1 MKPLDTLNPVAGSDA
16 PAATLPQ
23 LCFQERLTEL
33 AGARTILSNRAGEPA
48 GIVHRLGRGTAIR
61 LAALPGVS
69 YVHEAIQ
76 PPYAI
81 GSYLPKSFRAELRDF
96 LAWPARLGGASRVA
110 AADCPIAEIVRYDGP
125 ERAMVFVI
133 DHRAEPAGRFTFDL
147 FDAAGWTRA
156 MAASGARVELAPSAG
171 GVLRISLPL
180 SAADAVVLSKSDA
193 R

>member
-1 MKPLDTLNPVAGSDA
+1 M
-16 PAATLPQ
+16 
-23 LCFQERLTEL
+23 L
-33 AGARTILSNRAGEPA
+33 AGFHPLKPEENHSVVHTLKIRRSGQHTLWVRYLAG
-48 GIVHRLGRGTAIR
+48 
-61 LAALPGVS
+61 
-69 YVHEAIQ
+69 
-76 PPYAI
+76 PYAGKFTVALRQGGAI
-81 GSYLPKSFRAELRDF
+81 VAKQEIEENAAKHGTGYATGSYLPKSFRAELRDF